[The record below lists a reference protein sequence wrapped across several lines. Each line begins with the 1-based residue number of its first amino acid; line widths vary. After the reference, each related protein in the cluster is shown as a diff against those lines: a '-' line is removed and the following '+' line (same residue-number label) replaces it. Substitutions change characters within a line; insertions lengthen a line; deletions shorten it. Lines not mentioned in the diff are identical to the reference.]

1 MLKRSDVKLENM
13 EITFLGTSTSAPTK
27 TRNHPGIHVKF
38 LSHNFMLDCGE
49 GTQRQMILAGISP
62 YKVSQIFIIAGL
74 IALLISLA
82 LVLIG
87 IAMPPSSI
95 YENNDAYKTVFS
107 NSIRVIIAS
116 IVAFLISQHHDIYAF
131 NFWKKKTKGKW
142 LWLRNNLSTGVSQLI
157 DTSIFV
163 LIAFYKVTPDFT
175 ADRML
180 AMILPYW
187 LLKII
192 FAVADTPFVYLG
204 VKWLRSDSRKSL
216 ADSED

>member
-1 MLKRSDVKLENM
+1 MKSQLEKKTLILLSVFVSALVLANVLGSKVTS
-13 EITFLGTSTSAPTK
+13 IFGIITSVGIFAYPVTFLVTDIVEEVRGK
-27 TRNHPGIHVKF
+27 
-38 LSHNFMLDCGE
+38 
-49 GTQRQMILAGISP
+49 
-62 YKVSQIFIIAGL
+62 KVSQIFIIAGL